1 MTDRNVIITANDTA
15 PPPSVTPPSAPIHP
29 SPTWP
34 TANGVNE
41 TEARHICQA
50 PILQSAVFS
59 LCQNFTVQSLEFIT
73 KSCMADI
80 QVRMYNYCLFM
91 VTLISQI
98 VIKC

>member
-15 PPPSVTPPSAPIHP
+15 PPPSVTPPSGPLHP
-29 SPTWP
+29 SLAWP
-34 TANGVNE
+34 TESGVNE
-41 TEARHICQA
+41 TEARRICQA

-80 QVRMYNYCLFM
+80 QVRVYNDCRLM
-91 VTLISQI
+91 VTLISHI